1 MSLDRY
7 LNDAAAMIGL
17 EIPSEYRD
25 EVLVNLERIQA
36 IAALLLDCPP
46 AAPCDEAGSGGWTAS
61 SMRSRT

>member
-7 LNDAAAMIGL
+7 LDDAAAMIGL

-25 EVLVNLERIQA
+25 EVLVNLERIEA

-46 AAPCDEAGSGGWTAS
+46 AAQCDEAAS
-61 SMRSRT
+61 VFCPGDVE